1 MYAFHLQGV
10 SGVDDIKGDDT
21 PDLVH
26 VRYDSCQTIERFIV
40 AVWKIQFFILDNN
53 FATRFSRILTVTFER
68 KQSPEFALSK

>member
-26 VRYDSCQTIERFIV
+26 VRYDGCIPIWRLIA
-40 AVWKIQFFILDNN
+40 AV
-53 FATRFSRILTVTFER
+53 
-68 KQSPEFALSK
+68 